1 MERGELIKDQA
12 VLLYFTSTE
21 CNVCKVLLPKVE
33 QMIKNEFPEFTIH
46 KINADDNRSLAAS
59 FEIFTIPVILI
70 YFEGKEFYR
79 KVRNI
84 SIVELEGE
92 ISHPYHLLFD

>member
-79 KVRNI
+79 KARNI
-84 SIVELEGE
+84 SIIELERE
-92 ISHPYHLLFD
+92 ISRPYHLLFD

>member
-12 VLLYFTSTE
+12 VLLYFTSTG

-33 QMIKNEFPEFTIH
+33 QMIQNVFPEFTFH
-46 KINADDNRSLAAS
+46 KINADDNRSIAAS

-79 KVRNI
+79 KARNI
-84 SIVELEGE
+84 SIIELERE
-92 ISHPYHLLFD
+92 ISRPYHLLFD